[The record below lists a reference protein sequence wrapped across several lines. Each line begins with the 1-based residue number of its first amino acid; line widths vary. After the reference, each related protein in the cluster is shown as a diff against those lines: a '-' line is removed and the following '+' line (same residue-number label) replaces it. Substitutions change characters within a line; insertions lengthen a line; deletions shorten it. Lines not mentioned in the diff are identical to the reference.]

1 MKKYILL
8 LFCIF
13 SFATAFSQKG
23 KNGAG
28 NIVASTVVNAYT
40 SLTADAFVGNTTIN
54 VASGAGY
61 GVGDLIYIIQ
71 MQGAGVNCFINVW
84 GNPNSAEPLS
94 PAFGKIVNYNN
105 AGNNEYAEVSS
116 VAGNVI
122 TIDCPLKNNYTAA
135 GKVQVVKVPRYT
147 SLTIGATGT
156 ITCPAWNGTTG
167 GVIALEIDG
176 NTTISAGGM
185 IDASGLGFRGGTLST
200 GAFFGA
206 GAWCHNNP
214 QEGARKGE
222 SIAGDVTT
230 YMANFNGQ
238 YCRGA
243 VANGGGGANSNNA
256 GGGGGANAGD
266 TGLYTGFGNPD
277 ISLAGYI
284 TAWNL
289 ESAGFAASSS
299 SGGGKGG
306 YTFSNANISPLT
318 NAPGAAAWTAD
329 GRRAVGGMGGRPLN
343 YNTGRLFCGGGAG
356 AGDQNDGY
364 GGAGGNGGGIINIIS
379 YGTVSGAGQI
389 VSNGQNGFNTN
400 TTGAAPF
407 NNCNG
412 RDGAGGGGGG
422 GAIVINS
429 LGAINTIIVSAKGG
443 NGGNQQMK
451 SGFLGT
457 TAMAYGPGGG
467 GGGGYIGTTAA
478 AITTSVNGGV
488 NGIVQYLSGNEN
500 CQIDNLFPA
509 NGATSGGSGIVTSTL
524 LVVPT
529 ITASPDVTICVNNS
543 ANLTATT
550 TGIVGPT
557 IGWYTNFAGPTLLGT
572 GSAFTTSVFT
582 VPGTY
587 TVWAGFCPSGIYRDP
602 VVITVT
608 NGPTLTPVSATV
620 CAGQTGT
627 ISVSGA
633 TTYTWSTGSNS
644 ATITATPIA
653 TTVYTVT
660 GSIGTCTTATTA
672 TITVNASA
680 SISVNSPTICSGQ
693 SATLTAGAATS
704 YTWSTGAN
712 TSTIGVN
719 PLTTTVYTI
728 NATSAGGCLVTNT
741 STVTVN
747 ATPTLSTIS
756 STVCAG
762 QTGTVSAS
770 GATTYTWNTGSN
782 SATINASP
790 AATTVYTVTGANGTC
805 TSSATGT
812 ITINANPI
820 INVTSATVCAG
831 QTGTV
836 TASGATTYTWNT
848 GSNSATITATPP
860 VTTTYTVN
868 GTTGTCT
875 SSTTGTITV
884 NAAGSI
890 AVNSPTICTGQ
901 SATLTAGAA
910 TSYTWSTGPT
920 TSTIS
925 VNPLTTT
932 IYTVNATLA
941 GGCVASNTSTVTVN
955 ATPTLNTISSTVC
968 AGQSGT
974 VSASGATTYTWNT
987 GSNSATINASPAA
1000 TTVYTVTGANG
1011 TCTSSATGTITVNP
1025 NPVINVVSATVCA
1038 GQTGTVIASGATTY
1052 TWNTGSNSATITASP
1067 PATTNYTVNG
1077 TTGTCT
1083 SSATGTITVNPV
1095 APIVVNSATICSGQ
1109 NATITAGA
1117 AASYTWSTGANT
1129 QTVSVNPIA
1138 TTIYSISATIGG
1150 CISSTTST
1158 VTVNAT
1164 PTLAIFNTTVCPGQ
1178 TGTISAAGAATYTW
1192 STGANTASIS
1202 ATPPISTTYTVTG
1215 ANVTCTSSATASI
1228 SVGAIGSI
1236 AINSPTICVGQSA
1249 TLTAGAAVTY
1259 TWSTGANTQSVS
1271 VNPIVTTV
1279 YTVNAVTA
1287 GGCNVVGTSTV
1298 TVNSAPVLTV
1308 FDATICPSQTGTV
1321 SASGATTYTW
1331 NTGSN
1336 SPTLT
1341 ASPAVTTVYTVT
1353 GANGTCT
1360 SSASASI
1367 TVNGS
1372 TISVNSPTI
1381 CNGQPAILNAGAA
1394 TSYTWST
1401 GANTQSIL
1409 TAPSVNT
1416 VYTITATLAGGC
1428 VVSNTSNVTVLTS
1441 PTVSA
1446 NNPSICVGQ
1455 SATVTA
1461 IGAPTFTWTFGGLT
1475 AQVVLSPT
1483 VTSGYTFTGILPNGC
1498 YALGSVTVFI
1508 VPPPTLAAT
1517 SMTVCAGQ
1525 AATLTV
1531 NGATTYTWDPTGLNV
1546 VSPSFTDAPA
1556 ATTVYTVIGATNGCT
1571 ASTTASIVI
1580 GSNLSI
1586 TTNTPTICSGQTAT
1600 LSALSTATNYVWS
1613 NGGNT
1618 ATIFVNPVVNTTYTV
1633 IGSKGACTGSAVANV
1648 VVNPS
1653 PNVNITAAPVCAGGT
1668 VALMG
1673 NGAPSFSWSTGANNM
1688 TSIVV
1693 SPTANTSYTAI
1704 GSAGSCTASA
1714 VYNLTISPSPTITAA
1729 NVSIC
1734 NGATATLT
1742 ANGAIT
1748 YTWLPAGTQSN
1759 SITVT
1764 PSVNTTYT
1772 VIGDNGACNAQTSV
1786 TVTVLNGLTAPVNNA
1801 SICQGQTANIGTTL
1815 NGTSYLWSNG
1825 ATTQSINVSPPATT
1839 SYSLL
1844 VVAGNCS
1851 YTASSN
1857 VTVIPTPTIQLNN
1870 ASICLG
1876 QSATLTA
1883 TGATNGYTWNPGNVT
1898 GNAITVT
1905 PTVTTNYV
1913 VTSAN
1918 GACPATA
1925 TTQVIVNTKPVL
1937 VIAQS
1942 ADLVCPN
1949 TPVTFSATGA
1959 NIYEWYVNGN
1969 YHFGNPL
1976 NIVATQNS
1984 TITLVGSN
1992 GGCSTTSGAILNVSD
2007 VVASFNPESNYVD
2020 YPGTLTFTNTSTGAT
2035 TIAWDFGNG
2044 QTSTNSVTTASYE
2057 YPGKYLVALVAQ
2069 NSMGCMDTTY
2079 YVIEAGCGKGDFY
2092 MPNTFTPNGDGL
2104 NEDYRIF
2111 GGTCVTKFIGSVFD
2125 RWGTE
2130 IFKWKNISDTWD
2142 GTYRGKEVEE
2152 GVYNYL
2158 ISYTLYNGKVF
2169 TKTGHIAIIR

>member
-8 LFCIF
+8 LFFFF
-13 SFATAFSQKG
+13 SFVTAFSQKG

-28 NIVASTVVNAYT
+28 NIVGSTVVNAYT
-40 SLTADAFVGNTTIN
+40 SLTVDAFVNNTTLN
-54 VASGAGY
+54 VASAAGY

-71 MQGAGVNCFINVW
+71 MQGAGVNCFINIW

-94 PAFGKIVNYNN
+94 PAFGKIFTYNN
-105 AGNNEYAEVSS
+105 SGNNEYAQISS

-122 TIDCPLKNNYTAA
+122 TIDCPLKNGYTAA
-135 GKVQVVKVPRYT
+135 GKVQIVKVPRYT
-147 SLTIGATGT
+147 TLTIGAGGI

-167 GVIALEIDG
+167 GVIAIEVDG
-176 NTTISAGGM
+176 NTNINPGGM

-200 GAFFGA
+200 GALFGA

-256 GGGGGANAGD
+256 GGGGGANGGD
-266 TGLYTGFGNPD
+266 TSLYTGFGNPD
-277 ISLAGYI
+277 VSVAGYI

-318 NAPGAAAWTAD
+318 NAPGVAGWAGD
-329 GRRAVGGMGGRPLN
+329 LRRAVGGMGGRPLN
-343 YNTGRLFCGGGAG
+343 YNTGRLFCGGGGG
-356 AGDQNDGY
+356 AGDQNDNY
-364 GGAGGNGGGIINIIS
+364 GGAGGDGGGIINIIS
-379 YGTVSGAGQI
+379 YGTISGGGQI
-389 VSNGQNGFNTN
+389 LSNGENGFNTN

-412 RDGAGGGGGG
+412 RDGAGGAGGG

-429 LGAINTIIVSAKGG
+429 VGFVSGLTVQARGG

-451 SGFLGT
+451 SGFIGT

-478 AITTSVNGGV
+478 AITSFVNGGI

-500 CQIDNLFPA
+500 CQIDNLFPP
-509 NGATSGGSGIVTSTL
+509 NGSTSGGSGTMTSTL

-557 IGWYTNFAGPTLLGT
+557 IGWFTNFAGPTLLGT

-582 VPGTY
+582 TPGTY

-644 ATITATPIA
+644 ATITATPLA

-660 GSIGTCTTATTA
+660 GSIGTCTSATTA

-704 YTWSTGAN
+704 YTWSTGPN
-712 TSTIGVN
+712 TTTVSVN
-719 PLTTTVYTI
+719 PLTTTIYTI
-728 NATSAGGCLVTNT
+728 NATAAGGCLVTNT

-747 ATPTLSTIS
+747 TTPTLNTIS

-762 QTGTVSAS
+762 QIGTVSAA
-770 GATTYTWNTGSN
+770 GAATYTWNTGSN

-812 ITINANPI
+812 ITINAAPI

-831 QTGTV
+831 QIGTV
-836 TASGATTYTWNT
+836 SASGATTYTWNT
-848 GSNSATITATPP
+848 GSNSATITAAPP

-875 SSTTGTITV
+875 SSATGTIIV
-884 NAAGSI
+884 NAVGSI
-890 AVNSPTICTGQ
+890 AINSPTICTGQ

-910 TSYTWSTGPT
+910 TTYTWSTGPNT
-920 TSTIS
+920 QSIS

-932 IYTVNATLA
+932 VYTINATLA
-941 GGCVASNTSTVTVN
+941 GGCIASNTSTVTVN

-968 AGQSGT
+968 AGQTGT
-974 VSASGATTYTWNT
+974 VSAAGATTYTWNT
-987 GSNSATINASPAA
+987 GSNSATITASPAA

-1011 TCTSSATGTITVNP
+1011 TCTSSNTGTITVNP
-1025 NPVINVVSATVCA
+1025 NPIINVVSATVCA
-1038 GQTGTVIASGATTY
+1038 GQTGTVSASGATTF
-1052 TWNTGSNSATITASP
+1052 TWNTGSNSATITATP
-1067 PATTNYTVNG
+1067 PTTTNYTVNG

-1083 SSATGTITVNPV
+1083 SSATGTITVNLI
-1095 APIVVNSATICSGQ
+1095 APLAVNSATICSGQ
-1109 NATITAGA
+1109 SATLTAGA

-1129 QTVSVNPIA
+1129 QSVSVNPL
-1138 TTIYSISATIGG
+1138 TTTVYTINATIGG
-1150 CISSTTST
+1150 CTSSNTST

-1164 PTLAIFNTTVCPGQ
+1164 PTLAIINTTVCPGQ
-1178 TGTISAAGAATYTW
+1178 TGTVSAAGATTYTW

-1215 ANVTCTSSATASI
+1215 ANGTCTSSSTASI
-1228 SVGAIGSI
+1228 TVGAIGSI

-1259 TWSTGANTQSVS
+1259 TWSTGANTQSIS
-1271 VNPIVTTV
+1271 VNPITTTV
-1279 YTVNAVTA
+1279 YTVNAFTA

-1298 TVNSAPVLTV
+1298 TVNSAPVLAVT
-1308 FDATICPSQTGTV
+1308 DATICVGQTGTI
-1321 SASGATTYTW
+1321 SAAGATTYTW
-1331 NTGSN
+1331 STGSN
-1336 SPTLT
+1336 SPTIT
-1341 ASPAVTTVYTVT
+1341 ASPIINTTYTVV

-1360 SSASASI
+1360 TAATVSI
-1367 TVNGS
+1367 TINTSG
-1372 TISVNSPTI
+1372 TISVNSATA
-1381 CNGQPAILNAGAA
+1381 CSGQNATLTAGAA

-1401 GANTQSIL
+1401 GANTQSI
-1409 TAPSVNT
+1409 SVNPLATTIYT
-1416 VYTITATLAGGC
+1416 VSATLAGGC
-1428 VVSNTSNVTVLTS
+1428 VVSNTSTVTIS
-1441 PTVSA
+1441 PNPTVTA
-1446 NNPSICVGQ
+1446 NTASICIGQ
-1455 SATVTA
+1455 SAT
-1461 IGAPTFTWTFGGLT
+1461 LT
-1475 AQVVLSPT
+1475 ANGATTYLWNDGTPTSTNVLSPIVTTAYT
-1483 VTSGYTFTGILPNGC
+1483 VTGTSGGC
-1498 YALGSVTVFI
+1498 SSVATSSIFVT
-1508 VPPPTLAAT
+1508 PTPTLSAA

-1556 ATTVYTVIGATNGCT
+1556 ATTIYTVIGATNGCT

-1586 TTNTPTICSGQTAT
+1586 TANTPTICSGQTAT
-1600 LSALSTATNYVWS
+1600 LSAISTATNYVWS

-1618 ATIFVNPVVNTTYTV
+1618 PTIFVNPIVNTSYTV
-1633 IGSKGACTGSAVANV
+1633 TGSKGACTGSIVANV
-1648 VVNPS
+1648 IVNALPVVN
-1653 PNVNITAAPVCAGGT
+1653 VNANPICAGGT
-1668 VALMG
+1668 STISAT
-1673 NGAPSFSWSTGANNM
+1673 GATTYSWSNGSSNTA
-1688 TSIVV
+1688 SIIVT
-1693 SPTANTSYTAI
+1693 PATNTSYTVI
-1704 GSAGSCTASA
+1704 GEVNTCTVAT
-1714 VYNLTISPSPTITAA
+1714 VYNLTITPSPTVAA
-1729 NVSIC
+1729 INATIC

-1742 ANGAIT
+1742 ANGAT
-1748 YTWLPAGTQSN
+1748 NYTWLPSGTQSN
-1759 SITVT
+1759 SITVN
-1764 PSVNTTYT
+1764 PSANTTYT
-1772 VIGDNGACNAQTSV
+1772 VIGDNGSCSAQTNVS
-1786 TVTVLNGLTAPVNNA
+1786 VTVLNGLTAPVSNA

-1825 ATTQSINVSPPATT
+1825 ATTQSINVSPATTT

-1844 VVAGNCS
+1844 VVVGNCS

-1883 TGATNGYTWNPGNVT
+1883 AGATNGYTWNPGNMT

-1913 VTSAN
+1913 VMSAN
-1918 GACPATA
+1918 GVCPATA

-1942 ADLVCPN
+1942 AELVCPN

-1969 YHFGNPL
+1969 YYFGNPL

-1984 TITLVGSN
+1984 TVTLVGSN
-1992 GGCSTTSGAILNVSD
+1992 AGCSTTSGALLNVSD
-2007 VVASFNPESNYVD
+2007 VVASFDPESNYVD
-2020 YPGTLTFTNTSTGAT
+2020 YPGTLTFTNTSSGAT
-2035 TIAWDFGNG
+2035 NIAWDFGNG

-2057 YPGKYLVALVAQ
+2057 FPGKYLVALVAQ
-2069 NSMGCMDTTY
+2069 NDMGCMDTSY

-2104 NEDYRIF
+2104 NEDYRVL
-2111 GGTCVTKFIGSVFD
+2111 GGTCVTQFKGSVFD

-2130 IFKWKNISDTWD
+2130 IFKWKDISDTWD
-2142 GTYRGKEVEE
+2142 GMYRGQEVEI

-2158 ISYTLYNGKVF
+2158 ITYTLYNGKVF